1 MLRLRPERIRN
12 PKLREN
18 CRVKIDN
25 PDETVLGS
33 DLSVV
38 GIFVDQKIK
47 SAQTEVDFTLDY
59 LIMKKY
65 EEIY

>member
-1 MLRLRPERIRN
+1 
-12 PKLREN
+12 
-18 CRVKIDN
+18 VKIDN